1 MTHTTEVQKILRK
14 YYEQLYAKKVD
25 NLEEMDKLLETYKL
39 PNLSQ
44 EETGSLNRPNILS
57 KIELVIKNKNLL
69 ANKSPELDSFTG

>member
-14 YYEQLYAKKVD
+14 YYEQLYDKKVD